1 MKPRTVRNATLMT
14 AAAVFLLCLC
24 QSFGVRDVSAQTTQG
39 AQAPSSTGTAAGTP
53 QFDPYDRVALLWY
66 RQRLA
71 PSGAARGEEIFYMS
85 CWMCHN
91 EYTVATTQIHA
102 PLLADL
108 FKPGSTVT
116 DEAISGMIRRGGIR
130 MPAYPP
136 NLLSDQDVRDV
147 IAFLRAKC
155 AASASEGG
163 SCYDEMNPPANP
175 RYKAQ

>member
-1 MKPRTVRNATLMT
+1 MRNATLLGAT
-14 AAAVFLLCLC
+14 AVFLLCIC
-24 QSFGVRDVSAQTTQG
+24 QSFGALDVSAQTTQPSP
-39 AQAPSSTGTAAGTP
+39 APPSQAPAAGTP

-71 PSGAARGEEIFYMS
+71 SSGAARGEEIYYMS

-91 EYTVATTQIHA
+91 EYTIETTQIKA
-102 PLLADL
+102 PLLSEL
-108 FKPGSTVT
+108 FKPGSNVS
-116 DEAISGMIRRGGIR
+116 DERIIGMIRRGGVR
-130 MPAYPP
+130 MPAYPE
-136 NLLSDQDVRDV
+136 NLLSDQDVKDL

-155 AASASEGG
+155 AASAPDGG